1 MSEFQIRK
9 DNFATHRV
17 VETATPSGASITDG
31 EILVKID
38 RFAFTANNITYAVLG
53 DKLGYW
59 QFFPPTGVG
68 ADVDT
73 KGWGIIPVWG
83 FADVIAS
90 KAPDVPVGE
99 RLFGYFP
106 PAAFLTMTPARATA
120 LRLVD
125 ASAHR
130 AKLPPGYNNY
140 TRVNAEPGYSRK
152 MDNARMLFWPLHM
165 TSFCLW
171 DLLKEKQWFD
181 AKQIVILSASSKT
194 SIGLGHALAGDTSA
208 PPVIAITSAR
218 NLGFV
223 NQLKLYK
230 QATTYDQL
238 TDIDASIP
246 TVVIDMS
253 GNGEVLARL
262 HTHLGNNMKRCINVG
277 LTHWDEIQVKT
288 GVIAERS
295 EFFFAP
301 GHIQMRMKDWGPDEF
316 AKRTSAFLK
325 DTAVKS
331 LSLLHFEKLGGLN
344 GLTAIYP
351 DVCEGRVAP
360 DQGLIVEM

>member
-1 MSEFQIRK
+1 VSEFQIRK
-9 DNFATHRV
+9 DNFATNRV
-17 VETATPSGASITDG
+17 VETVAPSIGDG
-31 EILVKID
+31 EILVKVD

-59 QFFPPTGVG
+59 QFFPPTG
-68 ADVDT
+68 ADT
-73 KGWGIIPVWG
+73 AGWGIIPVWG

-90 KAPDVPVGE
+90 KSQDVPVGD

-106 PAAFLTMTPARATA
+106 PAEFLTMTPARVTEQRM
-120 LRLVD
+120 LD
-125 ASAHR
+125 ASAHL

-140 TRVNAEPGYSRK
+140 TRVNAEPGYDRK

-171 DLLKEKQWFD
+171 DLLKEKNWFD

-194 SIGLGHALAGDTSA
+194 SIGLGHALAGDASA
-208 PPVIAITSAR
+208 PPAVAVTSAR

-223 NQLKLYK
+223 NQLNLYK
-230 QATTYDQL
+230 QATTYEQL
-238 TDIDASIP
+238 TGIDASIP
-246 TVVIDMS
+246 TVIADMS

-262 HTHLGNNMKRCINVG
+262 HTHLGDNMKRCINVG
-277 LTHWDEIQVKT
+277 LTHWGELKAYPGI
-288 GVIAERS
+288 IAERS

-301 GHIQMRMKDWGPDEF
+301 GHIQMRIKDWGPDEF
-316 AKRTSAFLK
+316 AKRTSVFLK
-325 DTAVKS
+325 DTAVKT
-331 LSLLHFEKLGGLN
+331 LGLLHFEKLDGLS
-344 GLTAIYP
+344 GLAAVYP

>member
-1 MSEFQIRK
+1 MPEFQIRK
-9 DNFATHRV
+9 DNFATNRV
-17 VETATPSGASITDG
+17 VETVAPSISDG

-53 DKLGYW
+53 DRLGYW
-59 QFFPPTGVG
+59 QFFPPSGVDAG
-68 ADVDT
+68 
-73 KGWGIIPVWG
+73 GWGIIPVWG
-83 FADVIAS
+83 FADVVAS
-90 KAPDVPVGE
+90 KAPEVPVGD

-106 PAAFLTMTPARATA
+106 PAEFLTMTPARVTTQRM
-120 LRLVD
+120 LD

-140 TRVNAEPGYSRK
+140 TRVNAEFGYDRR

-171 DLLKEKQWFD
+171 DLLKEKNWFD

-194 SIGLGHALAGDTSA
+194 SIGLGHALAGDASA
-208 PPVIAITSAR
+208 PPVIALTSAR

-223 NQLKLYK
+223 NQLKLFK
-230 QATTYDQL
+230 QATTYEQL
-238 TDIDASIP
+238 TDIDANIP
-246 TVVIDMS
+246 TVIVDMS
-253 GNGEVLARL
+253 GNGDVLARL
-262 HTHLGNNMKRCINVG
+262 HLHLGDNMKRCINVG
-277 LTHWDEIQVKT
+277 LTHWDEIQSNPGMT
-288 GVIAERS
+288 AERS

-325 DTAVKS
+325 DTAVKM
-331 LSLLHFEKLGGLN
+331 LGLLHFEKLDGLN
-344 GLTAIYP
+344 GLAAVYA
-351 DVCEGRVAP
+351 DVCDGRVAP

>member
-9 DNFATHRV
+9 DNFAINRV
-17 VETATPSGASITDG
+17 VETAKLSNTPSIAEG
-31 EILVKID
+31 EILVRVD

-59 QFFPPTGVG
+59 QFFPPAGDD
-68 ADVDT
+68 AD
-73 KGWGIIPVWG
+73 GWGIIPVWG
-83 FADVIAS
+83 FADVVAS
-90 KAPDVPVGE
+90 KAPEVPVGD

-106 PAAFLTMTPARATA
+106 PAEFLTMAPARVTA
-120 LRLVD
+120 QRLLD

-140 TRVNAEPGYSRK
+140 TRVNAEPGYDRR

-171 DLLKEKQWFD
+171 DLLKEKSWFD

-194 SIGLGHALAGDTSA
+194 SIGLAHALAADVSA
-208 PPVIAITSAR
+208 PPAIAVTSAR

-230 QATTYDQL
+230 QATTYEQL
-238 TDIDASIP
+238 TDIDAGIP
-246 TVVIDMS
+246 TVIVDMS

-262 HTHLGNNMKRCINVG
+262 HAHLGGNMKRCINVG
-277 LTHWDEIQVKT
+277 LTHWGELKSHPGI
-288 GVIAERS
+288 IAERS

-301 GHIQMRMKDWGPDEF
+301 GHIQMRMKDWGPEEF

-325 DTAVKS
+325 DTAAKT
-331 LSLLHFEKLGGLN
+331 LSLLHFEKLDGLK
-344 GLTAIYP
+344 GLAAVYP
-351 DVCEGRVAP
+351 AVCEGRVTP

>member
-1 MSEFQIRK
+1 VSEFQIRK
-9 DNFATHRV
+9 DNFATNRV
-17 VETATPSGASITDG
+17 VETAAPTISDG

-59 QFFPPTGVG
+59 QFFPPSD
-68 ADVDT
+68 ADT
-73 KGWGIIPVWG
+73 GWGIIPVWG
-83 FADVIAS
+83 FADVVAS
-90 KAPDVPVGE
+90 KAPEIPVGD

-106 PAAFLTMTPARATA
+106 PAHFLTMTPARVTEQRM
-120 LRLVD
+120 LD

-140 TRVNAEPGYSRK
+140 TRVNAERGYDRK

-171 DLLKEKQWFD
+171 DLLKEKNWFD

-194 SIGLGHALAGDTSA
+194 SIGLGHALAGDASA
-208 PPVIAITSAR
+208 PPVIAVTSPR

-230 QATTYDQL
+230 QATTYDEL
-238 TDIDASIP
+238 GDIDASIP
-246 TVVIDMS
+246 TVIVDMS
-253 GNGEVLARL
+253 GNGDVLGRL
-262 HTHLGNNMKRCINVG
+262 HMHLGDNMKRCINVG
-277 LTHWDEIQVKT
+277 LTHWGDAKPQPGIIV
-288 GVIAERS
+288 ERS

-325 DTAVKS
+325 DTAVKT
-331 LSLLHFEKLGGLN
+331 LGLLHFEKLDGLN
-344 GLTAIYP
+344 GLAALYP

>member
-1 MSEFQIRK
+1 VPEFQIRK
-9 DNFATHRV
+9 NNFAINRV
-17 VETATPSGASITDG
+17 VETAAPSIGEG
-31 EILVKID
+31 EILLKVD

-59 QFFPPTGVG
+59 QFFPATGP
-68 ADVDT
+68 DT
-73 KGWGIIPVWG
+73 ASWGIIPVWG
-83 FADVIAS
+83 FADVVAS
-90 KAPDVPVGE
+90 KASEVPVGD

-106 PAAFLTMTPARATA
+106 PAEFLTITPARVTEQ
-120 LRLVD
+120 RLLD

-140 TRVNAEPGYSRK
+140 TRVNAEPGYDRR

-171 DLLKEKQWFD
+171 DLLKEKNWFD

-194 SIGLGHALAGDTSA
+194 SIGLGHALAADASA
-208 PPVIAITSAR
+208 PPVVALTSAR

-230 QATTYDQL
+230 QATTYEQL
-238 TDIDASIP
+238 TDIDANIP
-246 TVVIDMS
+246 TVIVDMS
-253 GNGEVLARL
+253 GNGDVLARL
-262 HTHLGNNMKRCINVG
+262 YAHLGDNMKRCIKVG
-277 LTHWDEIQVKT
+277 LTHWDEIQSDAGMT
-288 GVIAERS
+288 AERS

-331 LSLLHFEKLGGLN
+331 LGLLHFEKLKGLN
-344 GLTAIYP
+344 GLAAVYP
-351 DVCEGRVAP
+351 DVCDGRVAP

>member
-1 MSEFQIRK
+1 VSEFQIRK
-9 DNFATHRV
+9 DNFATNRV
-17 VETATPSGASITDG
+17 VETAAPSIADC
-31 EILVKID
+31 EILVKVD

-59 QFFPPTGVG
+59 QFFPSSGVD
-68 ADVDT
+68 AH
-73 KGWGIIPVWG
+73 GWGIIPVWG
-83 FADVIAS
+83 FADVVAS
-90 KAPDVPVGE
+90 KAPDVPVGD

-106 PAAFLTMTPARATA
+106 PAEFLTMVPARVTEQ
-120 LRLVD
+120 RLLD

-140 TRVNAEPGYSRK
+140 TRVNAEPGYDRR

-171 DLLKEKQWFD
+171 DLLKEKNWFD

-194 SIGLGHALAGDTSA
+194 SIGLGHALAADASA
-208 PPVIAITSAR
+208 PPVLALTSAR

-230 QATTYDQL
+230 QATTYEQL
-238 TDIDASIP
+238 ASIDASIP
-246 TVVIDMS
+246 TVIVDMS

-262 HTHLGNNMKRCINVG
+262 HAHLGGNMKRCINVG
-277 LTHWDEIQVKT
+277 LTHWSELKAHPGI
-288 GVIAERS
+288 IAERS

-301 GHIQMRMKDWGPDEF
+301 GHIQMRMKDWGSDEF

-325 DTAVKS
+325 DAAVKS
-331 LSLLHFEKLGGLN
+331 LSLLHFEKLAGLS
-344 GLTAIYP
+344 GLAAVYA

>member
-1 MSEFQIRK
+1 VSEFQIRK
-9 DNFATHRV
+9 NSFATNRV
-17 VETATPSGASITDG
+17 VETAAPSIADG

-59 QFFPPTGVG
+59 QFFPPSN
-68 ADVDT
+68 ADT
-73 KGWGIIPVWG
+73 GWGIIPVWG

-90 KAPDVPVGE
+90 KAPDVPVGD

-106 PAAFLTMTPARATA
+106 PAEFLTMTPARVTEQRM
-120 LRLVD
+120 LD

-140 TRVNAEPGYSRK
+140 TRVNAEPGYDRK

-171 DLLKEKQWFD
+171 DLLKDKNWFD

-194 SIGLGHALAGDTSA
+194 SIGLGHALAADASA
-208 PPVIAITSAR
+208 PPVVAVTSPR

-230 QATTYDQL
+230 QATTYEQL
-238 TDIDASIP
+238 TDIDVNIP
-246 TVVIDMS
+246 TVIVDMS

-262 HTHLGNNMKRCINVG
+262 HTHLGDNMKRCINVG
-277 LTHWDEIQVKT
+277 LTHWIDAKPQP

-325 DTAVKS
+325 DTAVKT
-331 LSLLHFEKLGGLN
+331 LGLLHFEKLDGLN
-344 GLTAIYP
+344 GLAAVYA

-360 DQGLIVEM
+360 DQGLIIEM